1 VTASSSAHR
10 EREGSS
16 ATGDHAPLP
25 PVAEG
30 DPERAP
36 PRVDERLLR
45 AMADLDNLRKRFDRE
60 ITRERD
66 AERFRVA
73 GEWLPVVDDLDRAI
87 EHAPQDEQHGLVMG
101 LRAVRDHALD
111 ILARLG
117 FPRFED
123 VGERFDPARHE
134 AVSAVAS
141 DAEPGTIVAV
151 VRPGY
156 GLPEVILRPASV
168 VVAGS

>member
-1 VTASSSAHR
+1 MASSFAHS
-10 EREGSS
+10 EPQDSS
-16 ATGDHAPLP
+16 ATGGEAPRP
-25 PVAEG
+25 PVAERE
-30 DPERAP
+30 PEQAP
-36 PRVDERLLR
+36 PQVDEQLLR
-45 AMADLDNLRKRFDRE
+45 AMADLDNLRKRFYRE
-60 ITRERD
+60 IARERE
-66 AERFRVA
+66 AERLRVA

-87 EHAPQDEQHGLVMG
+87 EHAPEDEQTGLVVG

-117 FPRFED
+117 FPRFEG
-123 VGERFDPARHE
+123 VGEQFDATRHE
-134 AVSAVAS
+134 AVSAVTS

-156 GLPEVILRPASV
+156 GVPEVILRPASV

>member
-1 VTASSSAHR
+1 MASSSTHSEPEDSSAAGGMPAPAPAA
-10 EREGSS
+10 ERE
-16 ATGDHAPLP
+16 PQ
-25 PVAEG
+25 
-30 DPERAP
+30 RAP
-36 PRVDERLLR
+36 YPQVDEQLLR

-60 ITRERD
+60 IARERA

-87 EHAPQDEQHGLVMG
+87 EHAAEHEQTILVDG
-101 LRAVRDHALD
+101 LRAIRDHALD

-123 VGERFDPARHE
+123 VGEQFAPARHE
-134 AVSAVAS
+134 AVSAVPS
-141 DAEPGTIVAV
+141 EAEPGTIVAV

-156 GLPEVILRPASV
+156 GAPEVILRPASV